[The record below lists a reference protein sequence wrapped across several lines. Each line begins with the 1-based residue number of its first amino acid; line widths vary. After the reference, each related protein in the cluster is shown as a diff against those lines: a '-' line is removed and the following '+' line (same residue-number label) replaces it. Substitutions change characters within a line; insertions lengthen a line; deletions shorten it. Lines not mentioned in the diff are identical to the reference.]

1 MPWLTWYESEVDWVG
16 GIFLIKE
23 VNNES
28 LNSTNKKLKDAAA
41 YVTCLFRDLSL
52 RVSLILGKKVNVHK

>member
-1 MPWLTWYESEVDWVG
+1 MKVRWIGVG

-28 LNSTNKKLKDAAA
+28 LNSINKKLKDAAA
-41 YVTCLFRDLSL
+41 YVICLFRDLSL
-52 RVSLILGKKVNVHK
+52 RVSLILGKKVNVHI